1 MKEDDVS
8 NLYSELLRNC
18 FANRKQTNLKGMFKF
33 QIFRWP
39 SSEKLPIFLFHG
51 FVCNM
56 AYDSKYDA

>member
-39 SSEKLPIFLFHG
+39 LSEKFSISLHF
-51 FVCNM
+51 FVYNT